1 MSRDLHPA
9 VHILCFE
16 EAGDCTLERVARE
29 ARPGDAVAVYGPAAF
44 VERLRGFGLKDG
56 VLVAHSNRVA
66 GSWWMAHGA
75 RALEDELRAALE
87 TAPRAEHARSPDAP
101 PRRIA
106 YGPRAQWLSARDARG
121 QFNAR
126 PPFPLPDAVAAEA
139 APLACMPAALPLF
152 MAATAGGPT
161 AGTAG
166 GAPDAAAWPE
176 GRRARI
182 RRELGLAPH
191 ECAVL
196 LAGDPSEW
204 IDLHFATRALAMAR
218 VGGAPLRMVA
228 SPRSA
233 RVGQMSAFLASA
245 AQSRPIVVDE
255 RADRPW
261 ELLPALE
268 ASIHDQDGVATLP
281 LHCKGWRELA
291 EGERSF
297 AAQPM
302 SPLPALWSLAC
313 GRPAFVHESIGL
325 GAHAAHPL
333 VHRFGDDVA
342 QLARGLHALASSA
355 SAASR

>member
-1 MSRDLHPA
+1 MSCASHPA

-56 VLVAHSNRVA
+56 VVVAHSNRVA

-87 TAPRAEHARSPDAP
+87 TALGADRTRNPDAP
-101 PRRIA
+101 LRRIA

-121 QFNAR
+121 PFNAR
-126 PPFPLPDAVAAEA
+126 PPFPLPDPVEAEA
-139 APLACMPAALPLF
+139 APLACVPAALPMLV
-152 MAATAGGPT
+152 AAT
-161 AGTAG
+161 
-166 GAPDAAAWPE
+166 GAPAAAASGATPDAIAWPE
-176 GRRARI
+176 GRRARM
-182 RRELGLAPH
+182 RRELGILPH

-196 LAGDPSEW
+196 VAGDPSEW

-218 VGGAPLRMVA
+218 VGGAPLRMVV

-233 RVGQMSAFLASA
+233 RVAQMSAFLASA
-245 AQSRPIVVDE
+245 SQSRPIVVDE

-261 ELLPALE
+261 ELRPALE

-313 GRPAFVHESIGL
+313 GRPAFVHESIEL
-325 GAHAAHPL
+325 GVHAAHPL